1 MSKIN
6 SFTSGATTSG
16 MMTWYAA
23 VLDCGHWHY
32 SQGWEPFP
40 SFVVV
45 GYEVDCAKCVDLKE
59 AEERLEA
66 LDLSTV
72 AYMRFS
78 NQGSLYPD
86 QGIFGQYHAYQ
97 RDTTSPTGVKLLC
110 SFPATK
116 AIDAIIDRK
125 RICTMSPT
133 EGR

>member
-1 MSKIN
+1 MSKITG
-6 SFTSGATTSG
+6 FTSGATSSG

-32 SQGWEPFP
+32 SEGWSPFP
-40 SFVVV
+40 ATVVV
-45 GYEVDCAKCVDLKE
+45 GSDVACQKCVDLKA

-66 LDLSTV
+66 LDLSQV

-78 NQGSLYPD
+78 NRFAYPD
-86 QGIFGQYHAYQ
+86 QGILGQYHAYK
-97 RDTTSPTGVKLLC
+97 RDQSSPSGVTLLC

-116 AIDAIIDRK
+116 NIDAIIDRK